1 MNFFAKKSLESYTD
15 DSFFAIMEIA
25 IKQVIKSYV
34 KIFQRVMKT
43 KNYAKEAL
51 NSAVYTKNNL
61 NKKLTFFF
69 LYTLYHRP
77 AVLKPSAKYLVYL
90 LKKP

>member
-1 MNFFAKKSLESYTD
+1 MKNLSNFTQMIV
-15 DSFFAIMEIA
+15 FFAIMEIA

-51 NSAVYTKNNL
+51 NFAAYTK
-61 NKKLTFFF
+61 K
-69 LYTLYHRP
+69 
-77 AVLKPSAKYLVYL
+77 
-90 LKKP
+90 